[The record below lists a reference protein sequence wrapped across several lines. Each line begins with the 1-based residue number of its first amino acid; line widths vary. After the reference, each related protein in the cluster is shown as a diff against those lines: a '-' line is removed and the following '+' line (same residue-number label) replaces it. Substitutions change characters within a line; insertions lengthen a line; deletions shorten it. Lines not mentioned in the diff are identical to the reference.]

1 MNRSR
6 LFIGLPLALA
16 LSAGALAN
24 DDKMPSDSSM
34 NSDAVETLK
43 SSLTNTQGF
52 EVEDMRTGDD
62 GAACITYR
70 VLNDQNGQSR
80 VRAVVQGDK
89 VLREATGNT
98 RFAKAWNSKCV
109 ASR

>member
-6 LFIGLPLALA
+6 LFIALPLALA

-43 SSLTNTQGF
+43 SSLTSTQGF